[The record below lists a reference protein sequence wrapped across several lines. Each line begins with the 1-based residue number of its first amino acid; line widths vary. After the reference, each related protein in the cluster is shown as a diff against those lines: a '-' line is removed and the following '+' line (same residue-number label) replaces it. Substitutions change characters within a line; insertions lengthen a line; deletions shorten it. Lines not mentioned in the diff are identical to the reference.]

1 MKAHSYRAIDPDV
14 LLTAAGDLET
24 YRALAR
30 TFVDCAPDISR
41 RLLLALGAGDY
52 PTIASKSHA
61 LKGMTVLV
69 GAAQLTT
76 LLQRMESA
84 ARLRQDVA
92 GAGSDLTS
100 QFDLVMREVAASIRH
115 FDQLGHD
122 DATRRG

>member
-1 MKAHSYRAIDPDV
+1 MTARSYRAIDPGV
-14 LLTAAGDLET
+14 LLEAAGDLET

-41 RLLLALGAGDY
+41 RLLQALGAADY
-52 PTIASKSHA
+52 PTIAAKSHA

-76 LLQRMESA
+76 LLQQMESA
-84 ARLRQDVA
+84 ARQRQDLA
-92 GAGSDLTS
+92 GAGAELTA

-115 FDQLGHD
+115 FDHAGPDHT
-122 DATRRG
+122 APRG